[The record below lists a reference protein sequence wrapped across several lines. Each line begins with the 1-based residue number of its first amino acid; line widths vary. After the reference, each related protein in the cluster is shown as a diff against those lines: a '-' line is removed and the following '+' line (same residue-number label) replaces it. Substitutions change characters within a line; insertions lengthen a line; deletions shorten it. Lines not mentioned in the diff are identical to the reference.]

1 MNPRAIDTIRSAELI
16 IRRLLAVRAGEQV
29 AIVCDSYN
37 PVHMD
42 MVLYSPTVYLD
53 DVCLLR
59 KERFV

>member
-1 MNPRAIDTIRSAELI
+1 MNPRTIDTMRSAELI
-16 IRRLLAVRAGEQV
+16 VRRLLAVQAGEQV
-29 AIVCDSYN
+29 AFVCDSYS

-42 MVLYSPTVYLD
+42 MVLYSPTVHLD